1 MLEPPPLVQKKAA
14 PMIYD
19 FIVIGAG
26 MAGASAAFEL
36 AEDSNVLLI
45 EAEAQPGYHSTGRS
59 AALFTRNYGTPLVRK
74 INALSE
80 PFFRAPPRGFT
91 DQPLLHPRGAL
102 AVAAP
107 GDEALLDTVL
117 AASTTEHPIVE
128 MATGSALDLVPF
140 LRPERLSR
148 AVFEEGVTDIDVA
161 LMLQAYLK
169 GFKARGGTLLCSAP
183 VSALA
188 SGNGTWTVKAG
199 NATHRCRTIINAAG
213 AWADQIGKMAGLS
226 PIGLVAKRRTAII
239 VDALPGTDVARLP
252 CVDFSGSDAYI
263 KPEAGKLMACPGDAT
278 PTVPQD
284 VQSDEMDVAIIADR
298 IQRETLLPV
307 HRIAHSWAGLRS
319 FVSDESPV
327 MGNDPTAENFVWHAG
342 QGGYGIMMAPA
353 LAQALAALC
362 QDGTIPDDFSS
373 SGMDIANLSPLR
385 ASLAQKE

>member
-1 MLEPPPLVQKKAA
+1 
-14 PMIYD
+14 MIYD

-80 PFFRAPPRGFT
+80 PFFRAPPHGFT

-102 AVAAP
+102 TVAAP
-107 GDEALLDTVL
+107 GNEAVLDAVL
-117 AASTTEHPIVE
+117 KASTTDHPIVE
-128 MATGSALDLVPF
+128 MATGAALDLVPF

-148 AVFEEGVTDIDVA
+148 AVFEQGVTDIDVA

-169 GFKARGGTLLCSAP
+169 GFKARGGTLCCNAP
-183 VSALA
+183 VSTLA
-188 SGNGTWTVKAG
+188 RSNGTWMVTAG
-199 NATHRCRTIINAAG
+199 NATYRCRTIINAAG
-213 AWADQIGKMAGLS
+213 AWADQIGRMAGLS

-239 VDALPGTDVARLP
+239 VDALPGTDVACLP
-252 CVDFSGSDAYI
+252 CVDFSSSDAYI

-284 VQSDEMDVAIIADR
+284 VQPDEMDMAITADL
-298 IQRETLLPV
+298 IQRETIIPV
-307 HRIAHSWAGLRS
+307 RRISHSWAGLRS

-327 MGNDPTAENFVWHAG
+327 MGYDPSAENFVWHAG

-353 LAQALAALC
+353 LAKAVASVC
-362 QDGTIPDDFSS
+362 QNEPLPEAFSS
-373 SGMDIANLSPLR
+373 SGMDFASLSPLR
-385 ASLAQKE
+385 ASLAQNE